1 MAIKKDRNLWKFFGA
16 YSLFYGS
23 FLIFGSSSNFLIKP
37 FGFSDT
43 IISLSAVGLILFG
56 AVGAVVGSIFIKRT
70 RQYKVLLTVTTFAAC
85 GALTV
90 MILQLLIIP
99 VPGLTAI
106 IVAVVGFFVV
116 PVVPTSY
123 EIGCE
128 VAFPIGEAQVTGLLN
143 GGALIWA
150 FIVDSLLTVI
160 IGFGSVGKT
169 VGFMITLIVFLVVG
183 SFLYF
188 KTAINLKRKEF
199 EESQLSP

>member
-1 MAIKKDRNLWKFFGA
+1 M
-16 YSLFYGS
+16 
-23 FLIFGSSSNFLIKP
+23 
-37 FGFSDT
+37 
-43 IISLSAVGLILFG
+43 GLILFG

-70 RQYKVLLTVTTFAAC
+70 RQYKILLTVATFAAC

-199 EESQLSP
+199 EESQSSP

>member
-1 MAIKKDRNLWKFFGA
+1 MEIKKDRNIWKFLGA

-23 FLIFGSSSNFLIKP
+23 FLVFGSSANFLIKP
-37 FGFSDT
+37 FGFTDI
-43 IISLSAVGLILFG
+43 IISLSAVGLIIFG
-56 AVGAVVGSIFIKRT
+56 TVGAVLGSIFIKRT
-70 RQYKVLLTVTTFAAC
+70 RQYKILITVTTFAAC
-85 GALTV
+85 GTLIAL
-90 MILQLLIIP
+90 ILQLFIIP
-99 VPGLTAI
+99 VPGITI
-106 IVAVVGFFVV
+106 VIVAVIGFFVV

-160 IGFGSVGKT
+160 IGFGTVGKT
-169 VGFMITLIVFLVVG
+169 VGFIITLIVFLVVG
-183 SFLYF
+183 GFLYF

-199 EESQLSP
+199 EESQS